1 MVSEAEFAWI
11 EQQAEGDYDHLLVGT
26 SLPWLLPR
34 ALHDVESWDE
44 RVAAGSR
51 GARIAR
57 WAEKIRRAADLEHW
71 ASMRESFDRLA
82 DLFGDV
88 GRGRYS
94 REHGRAPAT
103 ICVLSGD
110 VHHAYV
116 AAARYPHPMD
126 SRVYQLT
133 CSPMHN
139 YVPSRHET
147 GLSTVL
153 ERARGTGGSLRI
165 GTVRHDAT
173 DENLVGKVS
182 GPYFGNQI
190 ATLQLTGRAG
200 KLAIE
205 SATGAERSH
214 FTTVAE
220 IVLGGADGTRTT

>member
-1 MVSEAEFAWI
+1 
-11 EQQAEGDYDHLLVGT
+11 
-26 SLPWLLPR
+26 
-34 ALHDVESWDE
+34 
-44 RVAAGSR
+44 
-51 GARIAR
+51 
-57 WAEKIRRAADLEHW
+57 
-71 ASMRESFDRLA
+71 MRESFDRLA

-88 GRGRYS
+88 GRGRYN

-139 YVPSRHET
+139 YVPVAMKLAFR
-147 GLSTVL
+147 LSWSVPA
-153 ERARGTGGSLRI
+153 ERA
-165 GTVRHDAT
+165 VRFVFGRFAT
-173 DENLVGKVS
+173 MPPMKISWGKVS

-200 KLAIE
+200 RLAIE